1 MPRISKERE
10 AAVRSRIFEAAISVF
25 ERRGFAR
32 ASMSAIAEEAG
43 LSSGAIYTYFGS
55 KEELFLAAFGSL
67 VEEQERALTDAIAD
81 SDDTSG
87 AIGLA
92 VDYMSQVAAGGGD
105 FRGAGANFLLHAW
118 ATADENE
125 ALRAMLLRRRE
136 QASALARTVID
147 GAISRGEL
155 SGEVDA
161 AGPCPRH
168 HLAARRVV
176 PPARRAGRCLL
187 GRRRSPPGP
196 RRSSTPSSARH
207 LGTRGRSGA
216 DTKGPDDVPDS

>member
-1 MPRISKERE
+1 MPGRWPEVPRISKERE

-32 ASMSAIAEEAG
+32 ASMSAIADEAG

-81 SDDTSG
+81 SDDTAG

-161 AGPCPRH
+161 EG
-168 HLAARRVV
+168 LALAMTSLLDGLFLQRAEQGDAFSVDDARRQAHAAIDAIFRPTPRDSRSV
-176 PPARRAGRCLL
+176 
-187 GRRRSPPGP
+187 GRRHER
-196 RRSSTPSSARH
+196 T
-207 LGTRGRSGA
+207 
-216 DTKGPDDVPDS
+216 

>member
-10 AAVRSRIFEAAISVF
+10 AAVRRRIFEAAISVF

-32 ASMSAIAEEAG
+32 ASMTAIAEEAG

-67 VEEQERALTDAIAD
+67 VEEQEQALTEAITHSPA
-81 SDDTSG
+81 TSE
-87 AIGLA
+87 AIDLA
-92 VDYMSQVAAGGGD
+92 VEYMAQVAAGGGD

-125 ALRAMLLRRRE
+125 ALQAMLLRRRE
-136 QASALARTVID
+136 QASALARAVID

-155 SGEVDA
+155 SADVDA
-161 AGPCPRH
+161 RG
-168 HLAARRVV
+168 LALAIISMLDGLFLQRAELGAAFSVDDARRQAYAVIDPIFR
-176 PPARRAGRCLL
+176 PP
-187 GRRRSPPGP
+187 P
-196 RRSSTPSSARH
+196 RSSRSRGRTQQ
-207 LGTRGRSGA
+207 GTR
-216 DTKGPDDVPDS
+216 T